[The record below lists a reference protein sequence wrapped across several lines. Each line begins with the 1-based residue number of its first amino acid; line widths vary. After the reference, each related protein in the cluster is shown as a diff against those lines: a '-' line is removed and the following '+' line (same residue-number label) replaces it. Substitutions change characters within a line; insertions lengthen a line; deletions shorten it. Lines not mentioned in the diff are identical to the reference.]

1 MIHCAVR
8 PISEPAMSEA
18 PNPTDLRI
26 TVNGA
31 ARTCV
36 AGTTV
41 ADLLA
46 ELEIGSTHT
55 AVERNRQIVPKTAFA
70 ATPLEDG
77 DQLEIVTLVGGG

>member
-1 MIHCAVR
+1 
-8 PISEPAMSEA
+8 MSEA
-18 PNPTDLRI
+18 TNHSDLRV
-26 TVNGA
+26 TVNGE
-31 ARTCV
+31 ARSLA

-46 ELEIGSTHT
+46 ELEIGTSHT

-70 ATPLEDG
+70 ATRLEDG